1 MFLQLKRNSYTLR
14 ALLFIS
20 FTLLSLL
27 NPTKVAGGSIPSTH
41 KNPAQ
46 QQQIAAQQQAHMQ
59 QQHPLQQQQQQQQA
73 AEIHHSMNQQNTNPQ
88 LRPHEQPEQMLST
101 LSQLSTI
108 TTSGSN
114 NPVNHEYIMKDVGVD
129 EELNDPYQY
138 LSDLKA
144 EPRLTTG
151 NNLPW
156 NPYVTTNPPFTHMP
170 GMLTN
175 FPYNP
180 YGAIGGGGGA
190 LPPLVT
196 PRLMPFFS
204 YPQPVFIPFPMYFA
218 PTDLFYSGYAGPSG
232 NEIEEPMPRAAGDH
246 RAQSTHFDTTPS
258 SGPSAAT
265 ARNSQIYFMRFAP
278 MPYML
283 MPGLGFTST
292 HTNLPPFQPYTVPA
306 ISPVLNIPLNFV
318 ANGKPTNIY
327 QMGGTPNDFQNS
339 ANFNNVNPFGM
350 RPPSP
355 LSSAFAFVG
364 AHRPTA
370 ANIASSY
377 SSHGAFGPST
387 APQSALQS
395 LQQDSKMTLLK
406 RPFLFNGRPD
416 EIYTLPNNFNPL
428 YSNSAYY

>member
-1 MFLQLKRNSYTLR
+1 MLLQLQRNSYTLR
-14 ALLFIS
+14 AMLFITI
-20 FTLLSLL
+20 TLLSLL
-27 NPTKVAGGSIPSTH
+27 SPTKVAGGSIPSTH

-46 QQQIAAQQQAHMQ
+46 QQQIAAQQQVHMQ
-59 QQHPLQQQQQQQQA
+59 QQHPLQHQQQQQQV
-73 AEIHHSMNQQNTNPQ
+73 AEIHHNMNQQNTNAQ
-88 LRPHEQPEQMLST
+88 LRSHEQPEQMLST

-114 NPVNHEYIMKDVGVD
+114 NPVNHEYSMKDVGVD
-129 EELNDPYQY
+129 EELNEPYQY
-138 LSDLKA
+138 LTDLKV

-151 NNLPW
+151 NSLPW
-156 NPYVTTNPPFTHMP
+156 NPYVTTNSPFTHMP

-175 FPYNP
+175 LPYNP
-180 YGAIGGGGGA
+180 YGAIGGGGA

-218 PTDLFYSGYAGPSG
+218 PTELLYSGYAGPSG
-232 NEIEEPMPRAAGDH
+232 NEIEEPMPRAANDH
-246 RAQSTHFDTTPS
+246 RAQSAHFDTAPPTGS
-258 SGPSAAT
+258 SAAT

-283 MPGLGFTST
+283 MPGLSFASAQS
-292 HTNLPPFQPYTVPA
+292 NLPAFQPYTVPA

-327 QMGGTPNDFQNS
+327 QIGGTPNDFQSS
-339 ANFNNVNPFGM
+339 ANFNNINPFGM

-364 AHRPTA
+364 THRPTA

-377 SSHGAFGPST
+377 STNDAFGPST
-387 APQSALQS
+387 SPQSALQA

-416 EIYTLPNNFNPL
+416 EIYTLPNNFNSL
-428 YSNSAYY
+428 YPNSAYY

>member
-1 MFLQLKRNSYTLR
+1 M
-14 ALLFIS
+14 
-20 FTLLSLL
+20 
-27 NPTKVAGGSIPSTH
+27 VAGGSIPSTH

-46 QQQIAAQQQAHMQ
+46 QQQIGAPQQVHMQ
-59 QQHPLQQQQQQQQA
+59 QQHSLQQPHQQQA
-73 AEIHHSMNQQNTNPQ
+73 AELHHSMNQQNTNPQ
-88 LRPHEQPEQMLST
+88 QQRLHEQPEQMLST

-108 TTSGSN
+108 TTSGNS

-129 EELNDPYQY
+129 EEPNDSYQY
-138 LSDLKA
+138 LSDLKV
-144 EPRLTTG
+144 EPRLTAGTS
-151 NNLPW
+151 LPW
-156 NPYVTTNPPFTHMP
+156 NPYLTTNPP
-170 GMLTN
+170 GMMTN
-175 FPYNP
+175 LPYNP

-190 LPPLVT
+190 LTPLVT

-218 PTDLFYSGYAGPSG
+218 PTDLLYPGYVGPSG
-232 NEIEEPMPRAAGDH
+232 NEIEEPMPRAASDH
-246 RAQSTHFDTTPS
+246 RPQSTHFDTAPTTGS
-258 SGPSAAT
+258 NAAT

-278 MPYML
+278 MPYMF
-283 MPGLGFTST
+283 MPGLGFTSAQP
-292 HTNLPPFQPYTVPA
+292 NLPAFQPYTVPA

-327 QMGGTPNDFQNS
+327 QMGGTPNDLQNS
-339 ANFNNVNPFGM
+339 VNFNNVNPFSV

-370 ANIASSY
+370 ANIANSY
-377 SSHGAFGPST
+377 TSHGAFGQP
-387 APQSALQS
+387 APPQSALQS

-416 EIYTLPNNFNPL
+416 EIYTLPNNFNSL